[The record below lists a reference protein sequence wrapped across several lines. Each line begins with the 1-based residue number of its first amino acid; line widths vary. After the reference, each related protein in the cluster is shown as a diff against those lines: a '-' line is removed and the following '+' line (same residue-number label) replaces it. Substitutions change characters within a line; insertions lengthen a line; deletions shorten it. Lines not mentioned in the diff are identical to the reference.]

1 MWFDNTVLLFQWMV
15 IIVSLIVKRWKDN
28 PPRVRSWHGWY
39 KNDEPQMA
47 KQLTWCTDGIQGLE
61 NESFSFRNWTFTLK
75 VKQPFPTFGLH
86 SSWLDAVYPR
96 QRLRLHFQLWRH
108 GCFQHDQKDQ
118 NRVGG
123 FPGLRLQ
130 LRSFVT
136 APSAGRRSWLHW
148 TCSILKVKLWSSYS
162 EIQNPLKPRLSGK
175 HVNKNSIKI
184 KWNEPSTIKSKI
196 DR

>member
-1 MWFDNTVLLFQWMV
+1 MIWQHCAV
-15 IIVSLIVKRWKDN
+15 ISVNINNCVIDCTKIKHNPQSWVMTWVMQERW
-28 PPRVRSWHGWY
+28 
-39 KNDEPQMA
+39 A
-47 KQLTWCTDGIQGLE
+47 TDGKTADEVDRWETRIRD
-61 NESFSFRNWTFTLK
+61 ESCSFRKWTFTLK
-75 VKQPFPTFGLH
+75 VNRPFPTFGLH
-86 SSWLDAVYPR
+86 YSWLDAVYPR

-148 TCSILKVKLWSSYS
+148 TCSILKVKLRCSYS
-162 EIQNPLKPRLSGK
+162 KIQNPLKRRLWGK
-175 HVNKNSIKI
+175 HANTNSIKI
-184 KWNEPSTIKSKI
+184 K
-196 DR
+196 

>member
-1 MWFDNTVLLFQWMV
+1 MGDARTM
-15 IIVSLIVKRWKDN
+15 SHRW
-28 PPRVRSWHGWY
+28 
-39 KNDEPQMA
+39 Q
-47 KQLTWCTDGIQGLE
+47 KQLTWWTDGKQGLE
-61 NESFSFRNWTFTLK
+61 TESFSFRKWTFTLK
-75 VKQPFPTFGLH
+75 VNRPFPTFGLH
-86 SSWLDAVYPR
+86 YSSLDAVYPR

-148 TCSILKVKLWSSYS
+148 TCSIMEGCGDSCDAAILKFKTHLNRGS
-162 EIQNPLKPRLSGK
+162 EGNMPTQTVL
-175 HVNKNSIKI
+175 KI
-184 KWNEPSTIKSKI
+184 K
-196 DR
+196 